1 MNLPFIVA
9 DEVVVTIG
17 PFRVSYEFAAE
28 HLTHLD

>member
-1 MNLPFIVA
+1 MNLPYIVA

-17 PFRVSYEFAAE
+17 PFRVPYELAAE

>member
-9 DEVVVTIG
+9 YEVVFTIG
-17 PFRVSYEFAAE
+17 PFRVSYELAAE